1 MVFEIILWAKLSL
14 TGVQPMTTLNIIHIL
29 WAKVKFF
36 VMTLDLTLINIE
48 CETSYLDD
56 LIFNPLLKNYIVYC
70 GSLV

>member
-14 TGVQPMTTLNIIHIL
+14 TVVQPMTTLNIIHIL

-36 VMTLDLTLINIE
+36 VMILDLTLINIE

-56 LIFNPLLKNYIVYC
+56 LIFNPLLKSYV
-70 GSLV
+70 V